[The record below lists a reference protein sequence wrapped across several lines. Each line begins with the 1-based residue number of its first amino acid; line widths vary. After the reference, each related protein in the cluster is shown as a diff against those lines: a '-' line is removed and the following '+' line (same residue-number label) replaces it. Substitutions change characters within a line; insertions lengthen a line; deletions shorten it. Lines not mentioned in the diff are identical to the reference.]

1 MSKEELIVALKECA
15 ENSDTEIAH
24 EVADKLLI
32 IYINDQD
39 IKEAFESIKKWYS

>member
-15 ENSDTEIAH
+15 ENGDTEIAH